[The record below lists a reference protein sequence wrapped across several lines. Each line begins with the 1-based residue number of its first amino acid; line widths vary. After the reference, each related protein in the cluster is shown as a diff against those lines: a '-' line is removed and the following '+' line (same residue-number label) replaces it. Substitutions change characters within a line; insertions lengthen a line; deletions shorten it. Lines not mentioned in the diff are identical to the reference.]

1 MATMRSYRIEQPGSP
16 DDLKLIEL
24 PIPEAGPG
32 QVRIRV
38 AYCSLNPLDTVIRA
52 GKAPWMGAPWPFTP
66 GVEHSGVVDAIGPG
80 VDFEWMGRAVIS
92 RQGHGGNADY
102 SLAEVSRV
110 VPIGDGMDLV
120 TGAVYRSCSHTA
132 WRVLHEAARTRPGQH
147 ILVHSAAGPVGIM
160 LTQFAV
166 QAGLKVI
173 GLVGGPGK
181 QAYAAPFGAHH
192 LVDTR
197 AQPDWAP
204 AVREIVGAAGVHL
217 AVDGIGGADSA
228 KNLEV
233 IAPGGEVIFIGSTS
247 GTPASPIPPGLL
259 IIRHAA
265 ARGFHLDIAEKIGA
279 RAEDVDGPIRAG
291 LKSGTLKSPV
301 SSINPFDSVPDLHR
315 RFENREIQGR
325 AVIEVGGS
333 AVEAMRK

>member
-1 MATMRSYRIEQPGSP
+1 MTTMRAFRIEQPGSP

-24 PIPEAGPG
+24 PVPEPGPG
-32 QVRIRV
+32 QVRILV
-38 AYCSLNPLDTVIRA
+38 AYSSLNPLDTVIRA
-52 GKAPWMGAPWPFTP
+52 GKAPWMGTPWPFTP
-66 GVEHSGVVDAIGPG
+66 GVEHSGVIDAVGPG

-92 RQGHGGNADY
+92 RQGHGGNAQY
-102 SLAEVSRV
+102 SIADVSRV
-110 VPIGDGMDLV
+110 VRIADDMDLV

-132 WRVLHEAARTRPGQH
+132 WRVLHEAARTRPGQN

-166 QAGLKVI
+166 QARLNVI
-173 GLVGGPGK
+173 GLVGGPAK
-181 QAYAAPFGAHH
+181 QAYVRPFGAQH

-197 AQPDWAP
+197 ANPDWAP
-204 AVREIVGAAGVHL
+204 MVREIVGAAGVHL
-217 AVDGIGGADSA
+217 AVDGIGGPDSA
-228 KNLEV
+228 RNLEV

-247 GTPASPIPPGLL
+247 GVPAAPILPGML

-279 RAEDVDGPIRAG
+279 PAEDVDAPIVAG
-291 LKSGTLKSPV
+291 LRSGALKSPV
-301 SSINPFDSVPDLHR
+301 SGIHPFESVPDLHR

-325 AVIEVGGS
+325 AVIEVGGK
-333 AVEAMRK
+333 AVEALRK